1 MKMQR
6 QESLWFNTIAGRTHT
21 HTHILQGRKQR
32 ILLNRFTQNIKEN
45 IKKTTL
51 ALTTKRV

>member
-6 QESLWFNTIAGRTHT
+6 QKCLLFNTIAERT